1 MQASPDTVVATQDPG
16 TSSAPLARRVIS
28 RRAAIT
34 LALGLATL
42 IVVLDQVTKAAITA
56 RIGGCGNPN
65 FYSIFGTHAGF
76 SYICNSGTAFGRF
89 SGNSWVWLPVSFAAL
104 VVGWLWYRSLEDP
117 RLLQQVA
124 FGLILGGASGN
135 LIDRA
140 RLGHVVDFVDLR
152 LTQSLRWYVFNVSD
166 AAITCGVIALAL
178 AFWFLPDPPPK
189 HGATPVT
196 ATPSVE

>member
-1 MQASPDTVVATQDPG
+1 MEANPDAVAEIQDPG
-16 TSSAPLARRVIS
+16 HTSAPRTRRVVT
-28 RRAAIT
+28 RRTAVTA
-34 LALGLATL
+34 ALGLATL
-42 IVVLDQVTKAAITA
+42 IVVLDQVTKAVVTA

-65 FYSIFGTHAGF
+65 FYPVFGTHAGF
-76 SYICNSGTAFGRF
+76 SYICNSGTAFSRF
-89 SGNSWVWLPVSFAAL
+89 SGSSLVWLPVGFAAL
-104 VVGWLWYRSLEDP
+104 VVGWLWYRSLEEP

-140 RLGHVVDFVDLR
+140 RLGYVVDFVDLR

-166 AAITCGVIALAL
+166 AAITFGVIALAL

-189 HGATPVT
+189 PHTTQVT